1 MREVVSVLHAD
12 NVGDLECCQEL
23 PVGYVADPDSV
34 DQAFVPRSYQR
45 AELVDEPLIRYR
57 VVQHAQIYCG
67 ELLDTKRGEIIFDT
81 RAELIGVVVGQY
93 RTEFVSAHA
102 NLTDQRQSIWVGRQ
116 CFPDQRS
123 E

>member
-57 VVQHAQIYCG
+57 VVQHAQIYCIEKAPG
-67 ELLDTKRGEIIFDT
+67 SIEELYSGHNAGKLII
-81 RAELIGVVVGQY
+81 RV
-93 RTEFVSAHA
+93 
-102 NLTDQRQSIWVGRQ
+102 
-116 CFPDQRS
+116 
-123 E
+123 